1 MKEIDEN
8 IEQILESYKKPNPF
22 KVPDGYFETF
32 NEKLNGRIKENE
44 QPAVRRLWLYLKP
57 VAGLAAAFALVFM
70 LVYVPL
76 VKFMPGKDYMANR
89 SDSAATQEQAGDSTD
104 KAGTVLAYFTESQF
118 LSVIDGADEYEK
130 TMVVNSDVVDL
141 LAFNCSDWDIVIE
154 NN

>member
-1 MKEIDEN
+1 
-8 IEQILESYKKPNPF
+8 
-22 KVPDGYFETF
+22 
-32 NEKLNGRIKENE
+32 
-44 QPAVRRLWLYLKP
+44 
-57 VAGLAAAFALVFM
+57 M

-118 LSVIDGADEYEK
+118 LSVIDCADEYEK

-141 LAFNCSDWDIVIE
+141 LALNCSDWDIVIE